1 MLSILKPKSTSQ
13 ADLSQAFDYIQQK
26 FPSLHYDRL
35 LRIYNS
41 YPGAL
46 DRYPN
51 TSTELNRTSA
61 LLVLEILA
69 HYYMCDA
76 GFTGIQRNHYH
87 MLINAA
93 YEMRCNV
100 LDVDKAIHKKSIEKK
115 ADKLGMFS
123 IPVSA

>member
-1 MLSILKPKSTSQ
+1 MLSILKPKSASQ
-13 ADLSQAFDYIQQK
+13 ADLSQAINYIQEK
-26 FPSLHYDRL
+26 YPSLHYGRL
-35 LRIYNS
+35 LMIFS
-41 YPGAL
+41 TYPSVF
-46 DRYPN
+46 DRHSN

-93 YEMRCNV
+93 YEMGCNV

-115 ADKLGMFS
+115 ADKIGMFS